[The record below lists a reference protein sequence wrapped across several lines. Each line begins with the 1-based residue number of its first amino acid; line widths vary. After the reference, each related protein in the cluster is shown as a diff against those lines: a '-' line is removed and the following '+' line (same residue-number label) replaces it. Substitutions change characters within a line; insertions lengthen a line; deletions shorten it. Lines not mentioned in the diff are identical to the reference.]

1 MRFSSFVS
9 CAWAFVVSG
18 RKRPRA
24 PSHVTCRRYDDG
36 VSPVGIGYSGK
47 R

>member
-9 CAWAFVVSG
+9 WACAFVVSG

-24 PSHVTCRRYDDG
+24 PSHVTRLRCDDG
-36 VSPVGIGYSGK
+36 VSPGGIGYSGK